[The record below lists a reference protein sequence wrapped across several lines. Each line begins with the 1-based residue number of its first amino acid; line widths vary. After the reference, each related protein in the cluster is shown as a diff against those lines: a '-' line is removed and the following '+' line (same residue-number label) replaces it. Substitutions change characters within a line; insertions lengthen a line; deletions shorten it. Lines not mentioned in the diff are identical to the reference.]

1 MGASSRKLA
10 AALAQRLNDIVPAP
24 FRLSAE
30 DGEVHIY
37 IADELDSWL
46 LTAPV
51 VEDESRDLAERL
63 ETAAES
69 VLSALQDSVSEH
81 TRSPWPSTD
90 GRTMALPGVR
100 WDGKSIHLWF
110 GRDEAAAVVR
120 MPPISITEISVAGG
134 PSSPRTGT

>member
-46 LTAPV
+46 LTAQV

-63 ETAAES
+63 WTAVES

-81 TRSPWPSTD
+81 TRLPWPSTD

-100 WDGKSIHLWF
+100 WDGESIHLWF
-110 GRDEAAAVVR
+110 GDDEAAPAVGI
-120 MPPISITEISVAGG
+120 PPIGITEISEGDG
-134 PSSPRTGT
+134 PISA